1 MQRAARRADQNVVR
15 RCILMFE
22 LSVNLAR
29 ILEVL
34 ATQLP
39 ETFLRGSTIS
49 LTRLVEVITL
59 PARIMPHPDSK
70 LSIKACFRCCESLL
84 PTWLFA
90 SWLSGCCSWQNLL
103 LQVLSFI
110 LSHTTDGPGA
120 AVLDAALSTELSPLK
135 AKVSRPLLLAPIVG
149 E

>member
-49 LTRLVEVITL
+49 LTRLVEVHSRRLANCPTL
-59 PARIMPHPDSK
+59 IVQAFGI
-70 LSIKACFRCCESLL
+70 ACCC
-84 PTWLFA
+84 
-90 SWLSGCCSWQNLL
+90 
-103 LQVLSFI
+103 
-110 LSHTTDGPGA
+110 
-120 AVLDAALSTELSPLK
+120 
-135 AKVSRPLLLAPIVG
+135 
-149 E
+149 

>member
-39 ETFLRGSTIS
+39 ETFLRGSSIS
-49 LTRLVEVITL
+49 LTRLLEV
-59 PARIMPHPDSK
+59 RHS
-70 LSIKACFRCCESLL
+70 SRCS
-84 PTWLFA
+84 
-90 SWLSGCCSWQNLL
+90 SN
-103 LQVLSFI
+103 
-110 LSHTTDGPGA
+110 
-120 AVLDAALSTELSPLK
+120 
-135 AKVSRPLLLAPIVG
+135 
-149 E
+149 

>member
-39 ETFLRGSTIS
+39 ETFLRGSSIS
-49 LTRLVEVITL
+49 LTRLVEV
-59 PARIMPHPDSK
+59 
-70 LSIKACFRCCESLL
+70 
-84 PTWLFA
+84 
-90 SWLSGCCSWQNLL
+90 CCS
-103 LQVLSFI
+103 S
-110 LSHTTDGPGA
+110 A
-120 AVLDAALSTELSPLK
+120 AISMVKASPN
-135 AKVSRPLLLAPIVG
+135 
-149 E
+149 